1 MATAR
6 YKRYAREKFKDW
18 KKRVAAHLP
27 VLVTKFYAST
37 KYIPYEK
44 HVLLGSVI
52 KDINNPFYAI
62 TDRQGDFVN
71 EDSELSLQIILE
83 LQVEELF
90 NFIHG
95 LS

>member
-18 KKRVAAHLP
+18 KSRVAKHLP

-37 KYIPYEK
+37 EPIPYHM
-44 HVLLGSVI
+44 HVLLGTVI
-52 KDINNPFYAI
+52 KEINNPAYGI
-62 TDRQGDFVN
+62 LDEKGKRI
-71 EDSELSLQIILE
+71 ESDSIAFEVVLE

-90 NFIHG
+90 KYIHL